1 MMDYKRKCYWE
12 NIKLLV
18 LQDVSHQV
26 NQDITRIRSLHS
38 PIIQG
43 LSLQC
48 SVRASWRELHV
59 CRPLG
64 YCQVNIN
71 LMIDYARAKHK
82 CNRLTTCILWIWMSP
97 YGVEKRLI
105 FFDVEARVIIINT
118 EDENKSSQVKL
129 VPTYTSSRRLWFGN
143 IWIKAVF
150 LFNVG
155 IRVLIF
161 LPFKGSCR
169 VCTNVLI
176 SYYKNM

>member
-97 YGVEKRLI
+97 YGVEKRLL
-105 FFDVEARVIIINT
+105 FFDVEARVIIINRGW
-118 EDENKSSQVKL
+118 KQVIAGKIG
-129 VPTYTSSRRLWFGN
+129 TYIPIQVQDACDSEIYELKQSFC
-143 IWIKAVF
+143 
-150 LFNVG
+150 
-155 IRVLIF
+155 
-161 LPFKGSCR
+161 SM
-169 VCTNVLI
+169 
-176 SYYKNM
+176 SEYEY